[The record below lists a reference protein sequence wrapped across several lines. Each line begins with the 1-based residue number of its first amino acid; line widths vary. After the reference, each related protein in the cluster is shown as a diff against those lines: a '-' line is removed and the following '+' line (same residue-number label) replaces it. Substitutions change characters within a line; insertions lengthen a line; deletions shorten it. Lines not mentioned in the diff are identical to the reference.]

1 MNSNSVP
8 AQAATT
14 DIIDRA
20 IPLAEG
26 DPVFAVRH
34 ERQKVVASTQA
45 SYEGMFAD
53 SVPDITVN
61 ERLFV
66 ALLACRLSKADSLAE
81 HYRDR
86 LLAAGADVSWV
97 KTVESGSDKLL
108 ADERL
113 KTILAFAGKLIL
125 KPIEGDRAAI
135 QSLVDVGLSTPAIVA
150 LGQLIAFLS
159 YQIRVAAGLKAMVAA
174 TGVAE

>member
-1 MNSNSVP
+1 
-8 AQAATT
+8 
-14 DIIDRA
+14 
-20 IPLAEG
+20 
-26 DPVFAVRH
+26 
-34 ERQKVVASTQA
+34 
-45 SYEGMFAD
+45 
-53 SVPDITVN
+53 
-61 ERLFV
+61 
-66 ALLACRLSKADSLAE
+66 
-81 HYRDR
+81 
-86 LLAAGADVSWV
+86 V

-135 QSLVDVGLSTPAIVA
+135 ESLVDVGLSTPAIVA